1 MKRKLKLIAVAV
13 CLFVAFLMPC
23 QKASAADDI
32 AANMLIYIGTD
43 TKVYESP
50 DESASIVGELG
61 EGTGVIAKEDPD
73 NGWVKVKYQDIVG
86 YVKIGTIAGQD
97 TADLNQEF
105 EEISNDNRLIFEIME
120 YTKSQKLQNIIWGVI
135 IGGLVVALFAV
146 GIITG
151 LNRNKRNGN
160 K

>member
-1 MKRKLKLIAVAV
+1 
-13 CLFVAFLMPC
+13 
-23 QKASAADDI
+23 
-32 AANMLIYIGTD
+32 
-43 TKVYESP
+43 
-50 DESASIVGELG
+50 LG